1 MIDDN
6 MEFDFASHI
15 KKLANQLQQLDNT
28 GYGCITLQQRHSFVT
43 SSPQLLPHWEAF
55 KSGSFYL
62 LSFVD
67 LFKFS

>member
-1 MIDDN
+1 MFDDK

-28 GYGCITLQQRHSFVT
+28 GYGCMLQQQHGYVT